1 MREKFLDVFTPRNV
15 HHALP
20 NDPTPIQTLS
30 TVMLDF
36 PCVVRLVEGP
46 LSPRSH
52 SPFSPAR
59 LYSTSSK
66 SPNPCFNFQALKL
79 SIVEITSRSQP
90 RPLHFPSAIP
100 FVFNVTI
107 AKHSISLSV
116 AFLCSFWLLLSPNDI
131 MTSHIRYRIY
141 TEGYCLFTTYC
152 ICQDPDYTVT
162 LPYQRSLSRLHAIL
176 YHWPKENKPALTD
189 PGCQACLWFLTTKYE
204 LQCKTGAL
212 NLCEYL

>member
-20 NDPTPIQTLS
+20 NDPTPIHTLS
-30 TVMLDF
+30 TVMLNF

-66 SPNPCFNFQALKL
+66 SQNPCFNFQALKL

-100 FVFNVTI
+100 FVFKVTI

-116 AFLCSFWLLLSPNDI
+116 AFLCCFGRRTPAVAKWHNVITYQISHLHGRVLFIHYVLYLSRP
-131 MTSHIRYRIY
+131 RLYR
-141 TEGYCLFTTYC
+141 
-152 ICQDPDYTVT
+152 DT
-162 LPYQRSLSRLHAIL
+162 LPTIVI
-176 YHWPKENKPALTD
+176 
-189 PGCQACLWFLTTKYE
+189 
-204 LQCKTGAL
+204 
-212 NLCEYL
+212 